1 MEGVRRCVTL
11 ASLSEVAASVGVVV
25 VVVDAVI
32 TVEGISKQSRFENGV
47 SGGGTSLVVSVYKS
61 AVVGGMEETPR
72 TIR

>member
-32 TVEGISKQSRFENGV
+32 TVEGISKQLRFENGV
-47 SGGGTSLVVSVYKS
+47 SGGGASLVVSVYKS
-61 AVVGGMEETPR
+61 AVVGGM
-72 TIR
+72 